1 MVYVTN
7 IEAELLKSEPGM
19 GEFTG
24 GLFTVLL
31 QTEFI
36 YNR

>member
-7 IEAELLKSEPGM
+7 IEVERLKSEHGM

-24 GLFTVLL
+24 GLFIVLL

-36 YNR
+36 YNH